1 MLAEEIQNPIPVK
14 ENAPFAVSAH
24 GDYGWETA
32 EKPGN
37 SGGAGMMGRDRGAAK
52 KKKEAKKAAK
62 ALAKKEKAEGGSK
75 EVKDT
80 GTPAEPAAP
89 FQLKD
94 INLDIPRGSFV
105 VICGRVGSGK
115 SSLVQA
121 LIGEMR
127 MTRGSSYLG
136 GTTSYCESPL
146 SSFFALGSS

>member
-1 MLAEEIQNPIPVK
+1 VDIGADSRE
-14 ENAPFAVSAH
+14 AV
-24 GDYGWETA
+24 
-32 EKPGN
+32 
-37 SGGAGMMGRDRGAAK
+37 
-52 KKKEAKKAAK
+52 K